1 MLVPG
6 TRKAVGKDGF
16 TSPGL
21 SGYRLNGVILS
32 HAIAIDSRSTDRF
45 GISFC
50 WELSPVGYRIVIS
63 RVYQVAVVVGSI
75 EFCGLPSL
83 GELGGHV
90 GSGELVAVDGPAAA
104 GGLGWGGLC
113 WCGVGC
119 GVVSG
124 GDEVGDGD
132 CEGYEEDAHGGEDDG
147 GLGVTLGWWLLW
159 GGLVLGVCR
168 AGLAGVVGLVWGVGW
183 AAGLGVARGS
193 GWCLAVVGGLGWV
206 VRRLGHQGSS
216 GSRGRGSYCIPF
228 HDVLYRW
235 LVIPD
240 GGVGRR
246 SSRFFGWLGWCDLFP
261 LPSAHD
267 SLYVSAHLIFVCIP
281 GGGSEYCCGVISFI
295 QTVERQGSSS
305 LSSGGGKA
313 VGENWLPSPCL
324 SRDLIDWVVLR
335 HAMLSDP

>member
-1 MLVPG
+1 M
-6 TRKAVGKDGF
+6 
-16 TSPGL
+16 
-21 SGYRLNGVILS
+21 
-32 HAIAIDSRSTDRF
+32 
-45 GISFC
+45 C
-50 WELSPVGYRIVIS
+50 W
-63 RVYQVAVVVGSI
+63 
-75 EFCGLPSL
+75 
-83 GELGGHV
+83 
-90 GSGELVAVDGPAAA
+90 
-104 GGLGWGGLC
+104 
-113 WCGVGC
+113 C

-147 GLGVTLGWWLLW
+147 GLGVTLGRWLLW
-159 GGLVLGVCR
+159 VGLGLWVGR
-168 AGLAGVVGLVWGVGW
+168 TGLAGVVGLVWGVGW
-183 AAGLGVARGS
+183 AAGLGVARAS

-267 SLYVSAHLIFVCIP
+267 SLCVFKQFFFVLRPAGGLEHGHAASAVVEAMESVVPAPIIP
-281 GGGSEYCCGVISFI
+281 GD
-295 QTVERQGSSS
+295 RQM
-305 LSSGGGKA
+305 
-313 VGENWLPSPCL
+313 VGEDGFPSPDL
-324 SRDLIDWVVLR
+324 SGNRLDGIVLGY
-335 HAMLSDP
+335 AITLDPCPAD

>member
-1 MLVPG
+1 MFPGRGLEYGHSAVSVFEAVKAKNSPVLVPG

-193 GWCLAVVGGLGWV
+193 GWCLAVVGGLSWV

-216 GSRGRGSYCIPF
+216 GSRGRGSYCNRRRDEQ
-228 HDVLYRW
+228 HASDLRCRRQCTVLLLD
-235 LVIPD
+235 LVAAGIQPH
-240 GGVGRR
+240 
-246 SSRFFGWLGWCDLFP
+246 GWGPKL
-261 LPSAHD
+261 
-267 SLYVSAHLIFVCIP
+267 
-281 GGGSEYCCGVISFI
+281 
-295 QTVERQGSSS
+295 
-305 LSSGGGKA
+305 
-313 VGENWLPSPCL
+313 
-324 SRDLIDWVVLR
+324 
-335 HAMLSDP
+335 